1 MPREILP
8 YKKVRKTYYL
18 RWQIE
23 LVFKTWKSFFE
34 INKIKKVKKDRMECQ
49 LLAKLIWILLNW
61 RLFQICNHHLKMT
74 KAEIRM
80 SVLKY
85 FKRCL
90 KFSETLRKV
99 VLNKLSIKMWLTD
112 DFLPLMNNAFC
123 EAPKHKQTHYEIL
136 NNLQYA

>member
-1 MPREILP
+1 MPIAG
-8 YKKVRKTYYL
+8 KTDMD
-18 RWQIE
+18 IT
-23 LVFKTWKSFFE
+23 K
-34 INKIKKVKKDRMECQ
+34 
-49 LLAKLIWILLNW
+49 LAIISNMH
-61 RLFQICNHHLKMT
+61 HHLKMT
-74 KAEIRM
+74 KTEIRM

-123 EAPKHKQTHYEIL
+123 EAPFKIL
-136 NNLQYA
+136 